1 MKREILISATQ
12 REVRVAILEDDQLV
26 EMQVDRPEARRM
38 VGDIYW
44 GKVDAVL
51 PGLQAAFIDIGTEKS
66 AFLHASDL
74 VYDEGDDDSDDD
86 DDDDADVAEI
96 VVPSAETDQPDDTD
110 SPYAPEADA
119 PRKVFESR
127 EKPASDDKGGDDQN
141 GGEKKEGGGRRG
153 RRRGRGG
160 RGGGGGGGGG
170 ANANAV
176 PATAETAD
184 SDEGGAAAVDGG
196 SAPSAP
202 AAAIGGGAH
211 GGGSPRGGGGGGGR
225 RGGGGRGGRRP
236 RAEPPQ
242 IQDVLK
248 RGQSIIVQVSKEP
261 ISTKGPRVTAQ
272 VSIAGRF
279 VVFMPFASRVGVSR
293 KIGERAERQRLR
305 EQVNKVLPKN
315 SGGVIV
321 RTVGEDITQE
331 TFQNEITSL
340 ISQWAKINKK
350 TKFVGNPPKLLH
362 RETSLTRSIIR
373 DLFSEK
379 IDSLTVDSKQLFN
392 EIVEYLGSI
401 APDLVDRV
409 KLYEEK
415 VPLFDKM
422 EIETEIRDLFK
433 RRCDLPS
440 GGYIIIEPT
449 EALVSVDVNSGRFVG
464 KKDPEKTIFKTNSE
478 AAKEIARQM
487 RLRDIGGIIVCDFI
501 DMETRQNRE
510 RVLNELRT
518 HLGRDRARTKAFA
531 VSDLGLIEMTRQRVR
546 QSHLQS
552 MTESCPICGG
562 TGRVFTPETIV
573 RRMERSVRRIA
584 VEGRKDNLVVKLHP
598 DTAIY
603 LLENERDLL
612 KKLEKGLGF
621 SLEMRDDPLLRPDE
635 FKLVVK
641 GAGRDVTKQYAVA

>member
-51 PGLQAAFIDIGTEKS
+51 PGLQAAFIDIGTEKA

-74 VYDEGDDDSDDD
+74 VYDEGGDDDSDDD
-86 DDDDADVAEI
+86 EDDDAAEAS
-96 VVPSAETDQPDDTD
+96 VGEPSKDTDQPDDD
-110 SPYAPEADA
+110 PESPYAPEGG
-119 PRKVFESR
+119 PKVVV
-127 EKPASDDKGGDDQN
+127 ASTEQQPGKGG
-141 GGEKKEGGGRRG
+141 RG

-160 RGGGGGGGGG
+160 RGRRGGGGPNGGPNPPAGG
-170 ANANAV
+170 PLPEGTEPDELADTDGAEPETIEAEPVVAV
-176 PATAETAD
+176 ERPERQERAER
-184 SDEGGAAAVDGG
+184 
-196 SAPSAP
+196 APRTEKP
-202 AAAIGGGAH
+202 E
-211 GGGSPRGGGGGGGR
+211 RQEKQDKGGGGGGR
-225 RGGGGRGGRRP
+225 RGGGRRQ

-305 EQVNKVLPKN
+305 AQVQEVLPKN

-321 RTVGEDITQE
+321 RTVGEDITQQ
-331 TFQNEITSL
+331 TFQNEITTL
-340 ISQWAKINKK
+340 ITQWAKINKK

-362 RETSLTRSIIR
+362 RETSLTRTIIR

-379 IDSLTVDSKQLFN
+379 IDSLTVDSKQIFN
-392 EIVEYLGSI
+392 EIVEYLQGI
-401 APDLVDRV
+401 APELVDRV
-409 KLYEEK
+409 KLYEDK
-415 VPLFDKM
+415 VPLFDKAD
-422 EIETEIRDLFK
+422 IETEIRDLFK

-478 AAKEIARQM
+478 AAREIARQV
-487 RLRDIGGIIVCDFI
+487 RLRDIGGIVVCDFI

-510 RVLNELRT
+510 RVLSELRT

-552 MTESCPICGG
+552 MTEPCPTCNG

-584 VEGRKDNLVVKLHP
+584 VDGRKDNLMVKLHP
-598 DTAIY
+598 DTAMY
-603 LLENERDLL
+603 LLENEKDLL

-641 GAGRDVTKQYAVA
+641 GAGRDVTQQYNVA

>member
-1 MKREILISATQ
+1 
-12 REVRVAILEDDQLV
+12 LEDDQLV

-51 PGLQAAFIDIGTEKS
+51 PGLQAAFIDIGTEKA

-86 DDDDADVAEI
+86 DEGDEPGVAE
-96 VVPSAETDQPDDTD
+96 PSAETDQPDDAD
-110 SPYAPEADA
+110 SPYAPDG
-119 PRKVFESR
+119 PRVVVAASQEQPAKSGRSR
-127 EKPASDDKGGDDQN
+127 R
-141 GGEKKEGGGRRG
+141 GGG
-153 RRRGRGG
+153 RRGRGG
-160 RGGGGGGGGG
+160 RGGGGRGAGG
-170 ANANAV
+170 ADANAASSGEV
-176 PATAETAD
+176 
-184 SDEGGAAAVDGG
+184 
-196 SAPSAP
+196 P
-202 AAAIGGGAH
+202 AAAGAPDGDVASAPIAPSTPVHSGGKNGSREGA
-211 GGGSPRGGGGGGGR
+211 RKGR
-225 RGGGGRGGRRP
+225 RQ

-305 EQVNKVLPKN
+305 EQVQKVLPKN

-379 IDSLTVDSKQLFN
+379 IDSLTVDSKQIFN
-392 EIVEYLGSI
+392 EIVEYLGAI
-401 APDLVDRV
+401 APELVDRV
-409 KLYEEK
+409 KLYEDK
-415 VPLFDKM
+415 VPLFDKAD
-422 EIETEIRDLFK
+422 IETEIRDLFK

-478 AAKEIARQM
+478 AAREIARQM

-552 MTESCPICGG
+552 MTESCPTCNG

-584 VEGRKDNLVVKLHP
+584 VEGRKENLVVKLHP

-603 LLENERDLL
+603 ILENERDLL

-641 GAGRDVTKQYAVA
+641 GAGRDVTQQYAVA